1 MSSSFFLKK
10 EPKNNKKRKF
20 QGGPTGA
27 GAKGKNKGKNIQDNP
42 PAKKK
47 PQKDDEEIASDSEYE
62 SGLEGEGAPNLV
74 FSSDEAEEET
84 PQDKRLRLAKK
95 YLEEIE
101 KQEAEKA
108 EDQEIHDHVSHR
120 LQTEYLD
127 SVGKL
132 RRNIAASI
140 EGYDTEN
147 IVKLKHK
154 KQHLPLC
161 SLALSPDGEYL
172 FSGAKTQ
179 FVLKWNLKTSRV
191 EGAFNVQPHNEDKN
205 TDIKRR
211 SHVIAL
217 CISSDFRY
225 LALADGGYTIQVW
238 CPKELKH
245 LKTFHGHRDVVTSLV
260 FRRDT
265 HELYSASRDRSV
277 KIWSLDEMAYV
288 ESLFGHQAHVT
299 GIDALSRERAITS
312 GGSDCTLRI
321 WKITE
326 ESQLIYNGHSDS
338 IECVKFLNDENFISG
353 GTDGS
358 IGLWNALKK
367 KPLHT
372 ATLTHGVQSN
382 GESNWITA
390 LTCVVNT
397 DLVASGSCDGF
408 IRLWQCAEN
417 FRKLKLLLQIPVD
430 GFVNSLVFN
439 SDGTKLYAAVGQEH
453 RWGRWWRMSEAKN
466 SIMVIDLLRST
477 TEATTSGKSKTK

>member
-20 QGGPTGA
+20 QGGGGA
-27 GAKGKNKGKNIQDNP
+27 GAKGKGKDKTNET
-42 PAKKK
+42 PAKKR

-62 SGLEGEGAPNLV
+62 SGLEGDGAPNLA

-84 PQDKRLRLAKK
+84 PQDKRLRLAKQ

-101 KQEAEKA
+101 KQEADKA
-108 EDQEIHDHVSHR
+108 EDRELHDHVAHR

-132 RRNIAASI
+132 RKKIAGSI
-140 EGYDTEN
+140 EGYDAEN
-147 IVKLKHK
+147 IIKLKHK

-161 SLALSPDGEYL
+161 SLALSPDGQYL
-172 FSGAKTQ
+172 LSGAKTQ
-179 FVLKWNLKTSRV
+179 YVLKWNLKTLRV
-191 EGAFNVQPHNEDKN
+191 EGSFNVQPYNEDKN

-225 LALADGGYTIQVW
+225 LALADGGHTIQIW

-288 ESLFGHQAHVT
+288 ESLFGHQAPVT
-299 GIDALSRERAITS
+299 GIDALSRERAVTS
-312 GGSDCTLRI
+312 GSDCTLRI

-326 ESQLIYNGHSDS
+326 ESQLIYNGHRDS
-338 IECVKFLNDENFISG
+338 IEAVKFLNDENFISC

-358 IGLWNALKK
+358 LGLWNALKK

-372 ATLTHGVQSN
+372 STLVHGTQAN
-382 GESNWITA
+382 GEANWITA
-390 LTCVVNT
+390 ISCVVNT
-397 DLVASGSCDGF
+397 DLVASGSCDGY
-408 IRLWQCAEN
+408 IRLWQCVEN
-417 FRKLKLLLQIPVD
+417 YRKLKPLLEIPVN

-439 SDGTKLYAAVGQEH
+439 ADGTKLYAAVGQEH
-453 RWGRWWRMSEAKN
+453 RWGRWWRLTDAKN
-466 SIMVIDLLRST
+466 HIVVIDLLKAS
-477 TEATTSGKSKTK
+477 EAAEDAAAASKKTK